1 METRMMKKG
10 YKIAIVALILFAIIW
25 GLAFASLAQDNGV
38 SWQTALQSLQHVT
51 LSALLAAVISY
62 FISLAVDWVMEE
74 DI

>member
-1 METRMMKKG
+1 MMKKG

-38 SWQTALQSLQHVT
+38 SWQTALLSLQHVT
-51 LSALLAAVISY
+51 LSAFLAAVIIY
-62 FISLAVDWVMEE
+62 FIYLAVNWLQEE

>member
-25 GLAFASLAQDNGV
+25 GLAFACLAQDNGV
-38 SWQTALQSLQHVT
+38 SWQTALQSLLHVT
-51 LSALLAAVISY
+51 LAALLAVVIGY
-62 FISLAVDWVMEE
+62 FISLAVDWLLEE